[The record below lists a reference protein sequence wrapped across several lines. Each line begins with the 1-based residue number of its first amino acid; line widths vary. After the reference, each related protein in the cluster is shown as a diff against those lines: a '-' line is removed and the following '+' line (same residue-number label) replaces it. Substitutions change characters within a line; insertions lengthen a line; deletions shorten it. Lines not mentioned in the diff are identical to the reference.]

1 MMFFFCY
8 LVYLIKVLIVFY
20 VISFISF
27 FFGITIQNPDII
39 LMVNLGLSVLYLVF
53 IDDNYILI
61 LVFTEIFV
69 TILFQCI

>member
-1 MMFFFCY
+1 MIFFYC
-8 LVYLIKVLIVFY
+8 LVYLTKVVIVFDI
-20 VISFISF
+20 ISFVSF

-69 TILFQCI
+69 TILIQCI